1 VVRGTAG
8 VRRRR
13 TVSTRL
19 SEAEWG
25 VWDAARAGSGRAEMG
40 AWVRAVVD
48 EVVGAYPA
56 GGRPGDVP
64 RVPEVNAA
72 AYGVLVGAAH
82 NLNQLTRYAHAGGQ
96 LSAGIEE
103 AIDAVVGAAFA
114 VRGMTP
120 PGGGPGRVSGSGGRG
135 GERG

>member
-1 VVRGTAG
+1 MRGTPG
-8 VRRRR
+8 VRRGR

-25 VWDAARAGSGRAEMG
+25 VWDAARAWSGRAEMG

-48 EVVGAYPA
+48 EVIGVFPA

-64 RVPEVNAA
+64 RVPEVNAQ
-72 AYGVLVGAAH
+72 AYAVLTGAAH
-82 NLNQLTRYAHAGGQ
+82 NLNQLTRYAHADGQ

-103 AIDAVVGAAFA
+103 AIGAVVAAAFA

-120 PGGGPGRVSGSGGRG
+120 PGSGGRG

>member
-1 VVRGTAG
+1 MRGTPG
-8 VRRRR
+8 VRRDH

-48 EVVGAYPA
+48 EVIGRYPA
-56 GGRPGDVP
+56 GHRPGDVP
-64 RVPEVNAA
+64 RVPEVNAEAYA
-72 AYGVLVGAAH
+72 ALTGAAA
-82 NLNQLTRYAHAGGQ
+82 NLNQLTRYAHHDRQ
-96 LSAGIEE
+96 LTAGIEE
-103 AIDAVVGAAFA
+103 AIDAVVAAAFA

-120 PGGGPGRVSGSGGRG
+120 PGQASRRVGRG
-135 GERG
+135 GEPR

>member
-1 VVRGTAG
+1 MVRGTPG
-8 VRRRR
+8 VRRGH

-19 SEAEWG
+19 SEGEWA

-48 EVVGAYPA
+48 EVIGRFPV

-72 AYGVLVGAAH
+72 AYAALVGVAA
-82 NLNQLTRYAHAGGQ
+82 NLNQLTRYAHHDRQLTAG
-96 LSAGIEE
+96 LEE
-103 AIDAVVGAAFA
+103 AIGAVVAAAFA
-114 VRGMTP
+114 VRGMPP
-120 PGGGPGRVSGSGGRG
+120 PGGSGRAGRG
-135 GERG
+135 GETA

>member
-1 VVRGTAG
+1 MVRGTPG
-8 VRRRR
+8 VRRGR

-48 EVVGAYPA
+48 EAIGAHPA
-56 GGRPGDVP
+56 GHRPGDVP

-72 AYGVLVGAAH
+72 AYGVLVGAAA
-82 NLNQLTRYAHAGGQ
+82 NLNQLTRYAHADRQ
-96 LSAGIEE
+96 LVEGLEE
-103 AIDAVVGAAFA
+103 AIGAVVAAAFA

-120 PGGGPGRVSGSGGRG
+120 PGRAGDGGPG
-135 GERG
+135 GERP